1 MRQRPGHIRGGIG
14 PLRYDEVA
22 TSGTHDHPRDAFMK
36 HVEKAAP
43 LAAAASA
50 LATLACCFPVGIAAA
65 AATTS
70 LGVVVSAHRGWFL
83 GASAALLALG
93 IVQAVRVRRA
103 CATRNRASQLILGA
117 SATIVLLVIFFP
129 QIVAAIV
136 ADWLP

>member
-1 MRQRPGHIRGGIG
+1 
-14 PLRYDEVA
+14 LRYDEVA
-22 TSGTHDHPRDAFMK
+22 KPGTRDRDRDASMK

-50 LATLACCFPVGIAAA
+50 LATLVCCFPVGIAAA

-70 LGVVVSAHRGWFL
+70 LGAVVSAHRGWFL
-83 GASAALLALG
+83 AASAALLAIG
-93 IVQAVRVRRA
+93 IVQAVRVQRA
-103 CATRNRASQLILGA
+103 CATRNRASQLIVAG